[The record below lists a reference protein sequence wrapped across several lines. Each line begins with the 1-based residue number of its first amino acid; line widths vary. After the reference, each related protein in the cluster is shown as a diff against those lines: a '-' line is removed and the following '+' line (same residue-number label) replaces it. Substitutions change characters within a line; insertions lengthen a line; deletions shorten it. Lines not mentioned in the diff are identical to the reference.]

1 MLRHLLLCA
10 SLPLRA
16 WVAVHAEDSATGVA
30 SYYNAVPKPFD
41 KFTAAHRTLSL
52 GTMVAVTRIDNGTRV
67 IVRINDRGP
76 FLKGRIID
84 LSPRAAEQLGMLGQ
98 GLARVRIQVVP
109 APQMVMTAAYD
120 RAPAGICVTCLLP
133 PIVD

>member
-1 MLRHLLLCA
+1 MKDAFRSQNVCGACPLMLRHLLLCA

-67 IVRINDRGP
+67 IVRIN
-76 FLKGRIID
+76 
-84 LSPRAAEQLGMLGQ
+84 
-98 GLARVRIQVVP
+98 VVP